1 MSNNQQLTAGIVGF
15 GLIGLYS
22 WIMTAADGTAG
33 SWAWIVL
40 ATAIV
45 LLVSTARSVATAKAE
60 QRGD

>member
-1 MSNNQQLTAGIVGF
+1 MSNHQQLTAGIVGF

-22 WIMTAADGTAG
+22 WIMTGTDGTAA